1 MSLLRTHDA
10 SVHRILKLL
19 PSITPC
25 RVQHSV
31 SCSNLFSR
39 KEFCSLQ
46 PKWTWEF
53 HPPGTGLAF
62 HPDILSTSALILL
75 GSLDSTT
82 APHQV
87 FYCHQMNQTLCVFV
101 IFSSQCLLFCTCRW
115 PFQNVKAVGILE
127 SFTWA
132 EKAL

>member
-1 MSLLRTHDA
+1 MRVLLWTHDA
-10 SVHRILKLL
+10 SVCRILKLL
-19 PSITPC
+19 ASIIPC
-25 RVQHSV
+25 RVEFSLLQQHFFWEKISAI
-31 SCSNLFSR
+31 SNPNGLGS
-39 KEFCSLQ
+39 SILQ
-46 PKWTWEF
+46 AKV
-53 HPPGTGLAF
+53 LAF
-62 HPDILSTSALILL
+62 ILSMCALILL

-87 FYCHQMNQTLCVFV
+87 FYCHQMNQTLCIFV